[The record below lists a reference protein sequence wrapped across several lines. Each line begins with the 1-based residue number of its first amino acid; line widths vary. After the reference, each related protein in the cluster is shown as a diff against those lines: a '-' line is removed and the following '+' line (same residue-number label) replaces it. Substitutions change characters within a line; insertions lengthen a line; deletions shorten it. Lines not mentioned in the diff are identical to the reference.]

1 MIEFRLEK
9 RLNFAEGGRRLDIE
23 IQLIKGQFV
32 TLYGKS
38 GAGKTSILR
47 MLAGL
52 LRPDGGHIQVE
63 GQQWYDH
70 KKNVFLSPQKRQ
82 LGFLFQDY
90 ALFPNMSVREN
101 LLFALPK
108 GQPDSII
115 TELIELMELR
125 ELQNRRPDRLSG
137 GQQQRVALARALVQK
152 PPLLLLDEP
161 LSALDQEM
169 RLKLQEYL
177 LEIHRK
183 YGLTTIL
190 VSHEP
195 NEILRLSDTVYVI
208 EQGRLVNTCPP
219 RELFADTGTQSF
231 SCTGKI
237 ISLVET
243 EGKVEVELSI
253 QGQKVSHRVE
263 KEKARGWSVGQEVE
277 VELDFSSLRVKKSS

>member
-9 RLNFAEGGRRLDIE
+9 RLNFAEGGRKLDIE
-23 IQLIKGQFV
+23 IQLEKGQFV

-52 LRPDGGHIQVE
+52 LRPDAGHIQVE

-70 KKNVFLSPQKRQ
+70 IKNVFLAPQKRQ
-82 LGFLFQDY
+82 VGFLFQDY

-101 LLFALPK
+101 LVFALRK
-108 GQPDSII
+108 GDSDAII
-115 TELIELMELR
+115 QELIELMELG
-125 ELQNRRPDRLSG
+125 ELQARKPGTLSG

-177 LEIHRK
+177 LEIHQK

-208 EQGRLVNTCPP
+208 EQGRLGNTCPP
-219 RELFADTGTQSF
+219 QELFSDIDTQSF

-237 ISLVET
+237 LSLSEVQ
-243 EGKVEVELSI
+243 GQVKVKLSI
-253 QGQKVSHRVE
+253 QGQIVSHRVE
-263 KEKARGWSVGQEVE
+263 KEKAQDWSVGQDVE

>member
-9 RLNFAEGGRRLDIE
+9 RLNFAEGGRKLDVE
-23 IQLIKGQFV
+23 IQLRKGQFV

-52 LRPDGGHIQVE
+52 LRPDGGTIMVE
-63 GQQWYDH
+63 GQQWYNHD
-70 KKNVFLSPQKRQ
+70 NNIFLSPQKRQ

-108 GQPDSII
+108 GQSEAII
-115 TELIELMELR
+115 AELIDLMELG
-125 ELQNRRPDRLSG
+125 ELQKRRPNRLSG

-169 RLKLQEYL
+169 RRKLQDYL
-177 LEIHRK
+177 LEIHQK

-195 NEILRLSDTVYVI
+195 NEILRLSDTVFVI

-219 RELFADTGTQSF
+219 RDLFSETGTQSF

-237 ISLVET
+237 ISLSEV
-243 EGKVEVELSI
+243 GGQVKVELLI
-253 QGQKVSHRVE
+253 QGQVVLHLME
-263 KEKARGWSVGQEVE
+263 KEKNREWNVGQEVQ